1 MSDQTSGFFVHPKG
15 TVDEGASVG
24 AGTRVWANAHV
35 MAGAQVG
42 KGCNLGETVFVEA
55 GARVGDD
62 VTIKNGVHVWEGVE
76 VGDKCFLGP
85 NATFTNDLWPRS
97 WKRPK
102 ESWLKGT
109 VLEEAATLGA
119 NVTIVAGVR
128 IGRYAMV
135 GAGAVVTRDVPA
147 HALVYGNPARVRGWV
162 CRCGPKLSVK
172 AGKAT
177 CDACGTRYALKG
189 KALQEISAK
198 DAAAPAKAVKTG
210 GRAGARRAASRS
222 TTSR

>member
-1 MSDQTSGFFVHPKG
+1 VSRRRASAAARPEYFVHPKG
-15 TVDEGASVG
+15 TVDRGARVG
-24 AGTRVWANAHV
+24 AGTRVWAHAHV
-35 MAGAQVG
+35 MDGAQVG
-42 KGCNLGETVFVEA
+42 KGCNLGESVFVEA

-62 VTIKNGVHVWEGVE
+62 VTIKNGVQVWEAVE

-102 ESWLKGT
+102 ESWLEAT
-109 VLEEAATLGA
+109 VLEEGATLGA
-119 NVTIVAGVR
+119 NVTVVAGVR

-147 HALVYGNPARVRGWV
+147 HALVFGNPARARGWV
-162 CRCGPKLSVK
+162 CRCGPRLSLR

-177 CDACGTRYALKG
+177 CAACGTRWVLKG
-189 KALQEISAK
+189 GALREAQ
-198 DAAAPAKAVKTG
+198 
-210 GRAGARRAASRS
+210 ARG
-222 TTSR
+222 